1 VQDVRK
7 ESSKREEDVKRLL
20 SQLQAAETISKAN
33 TDEQVRIA
41 KEHAEKQIELVKKTA
56 EEDLKALKNA
66 NELDLRSSRENAL
79 HEVSIPSLCPLP
91 WIFPC
96 AL

>member
-1 VQDVRK
+1 M

-20 SQLQAAETISKAN
+20 SQLQAADTIAKAN
-33 TDEQVRIA
+33 TEEQVRIA

-56 EEDLKALKNA
+56 EEDLKALRDS

-79 HEVSIPSLCPLP
+79 HEVFIPVLFPLP
-91 WIFPC
+91 
-96 AL
+96 